1 MRRRE
6 LSNEELNK
14 VIKLR
19 QAGTSWL
26 KIQHETGIHRRTVK
40 RAYDKWEH
48 SQSLP
53 ELKEARK
60 GVAEKAFLDHLKSL
74 TTLAGSVVTNLSV
87 PFSITDMEKNA
98 EQFFIWLWQQNLLW
112 RGVYAS
118 PENQER
124 YNLSQ
129 RHVYTM
135 GDPQCFLMG
144 DPQFNSLENELLF
157 KCLQDHTRG
166 EGVRWEALKE
176 WKKARDSCAKIVIKL
191 RKETSVGVNN
201 FLKQERET
209 NFLQRIKEEEQTQ
222 HNPGDEMAKAT
233 LNAVWQGVV
242 EDKLGQDLVRMVS
255 PRSGGQCIMKVKDET
270 FLIFNDTTSIA
281 EKVIHICNFVLNN
294 LSKGDMVEQLQRE
307 VRIMQKATEELRQM
321 LNPVRLTPM
330 ILRTRCDLCPA

>member
-26 KIQHETGIHRRTVK
+26 KIQRETGIHRRTAK

-98 EQFFIWLWQQNLLW
+98 EQFYIWLWQQNLLW

-118 PENQER
+118 PENQEC

-129 RHVYTM
+129 MHVYAM

-144 DPQFNSLENELLF
+144 DPQVNVLENELLF

-176 WKKARDSCAKIVIKL
+176 WSKARDNCVKVLDKL
-191 RKETSVGVNN
+191 RKAPGLLVNN
-201 FLKQERET
+201 YLNLERQS
-209 NFLQRIKEEEQTQ
+209 NLLSRIKEEEMSGPS
-222 HNPGDEMAKAT
+222 HDPVDLMVRAV
-233 LNAVWQGVV
+233 LNAIWQGIL
-242 EDKLGQDLVRMVS
+242 EDKLDQNLVLFVD
-255 PRSGGQCIMKVKDET
+255 GGNQGLVKVRNET
-270 FLIFNDTTSIA
+270 FLIINDVSLA
-281 EKVIHICNFVLNN
+281 EKVTHICNLTVDN
-294 LSKGDMVEQLQRE
+294 LSKEKMVESLQTG
-307 VRIMQKATEELRQM
+307 VRTMKDATEELRTM
-321 LNPVRLTPM
+321 LNPVKLTPM